1 MSDRNGDPEID
12 ADTASKISRLFDI
25 RLIVGGLL
33 TLYGIILLIRSAF
46 DSSADIHKAAG
57 IRINLWT
64 GLGMLVVGLL
74 MLTWMRLRPLQPPE
88 PDDLVKET
96 GPRESRAS

>member
-1 MSDRNGDPEID
+1 MSDDKSDKKDLSG
-12 ADTASKISRLFDI
+12 SKISKLFDI
-25 RLIVGGLL
+25 RAIVGGLL
-33 TLYGIILLIRSAF
+33 AIYGIILVIKSFF
-46 DSSADIHKAAG
+46 DTDKEIAKAAG

-74 MLTWMRLRPLQPPE
+74 MLLWMRLRPLATPK
-88 PDDLVKET
+88 PDEAVKET